1 MEEETGYAELAK
13 KVESMDSSTKWI
25 LVVDDDS
32 GIKEVLMQFLGRDG
46 HEAKTAAS
54 R

>member
-1 MEEETGYAELAK
+1 MLSLRK

-32 GIKEVLMQFLGRDG
+32 GLKEVLLQFLGRDG
-46 HEAKTAAS
+46 YEAKTATS
-54 R
+54 W